1 MHIEI
6 SLALPRD
13 RESVS
18 AVRRI
23 VASAMAEVG
32 VERSCAADVELALTE
47 GCANVV
53 RHATSTDRYEVTFEL
68 DATAARVTIADN
80 GNGFTVNGTYRMA
93 SALAEGGRG
102 LAIMKMLMDEADFR
116 VQEGHG
122 TEVLLTKHIV
132 LDDTSLFHDADLVEP
147 GAAQDD
153 EDHAVD
159 HTEPGSAGRDQDRPW
174 TDTE

>member
-53 RHATSTDRYEVTFEL
+53 RHATSTDRYQVTFEL
-68 DATAARVTIADN
+68 NREAAKVTIADS
-80 GNGFTVNGTYRMA
+80 GMGFEVNGRQRMA
-93 SALAEGGRG
+93 GALAEGGRG
-102 LAIMKMLMDEADFR
+102 LALMRMLMDEADFR
-116 VQEGHG
+116 VQEGRG
-122 TEVLLTKHIV
+122 TKVMLTKQIV
-132 LDDTSLFHDADLVEP
+132 LDETSLLRGAGFGDA
-147 GAAQDD
+147 GA
-153 EDHAVD
+153 
-159 HTEPGSAGRDQDRPW
+159 TSTPDRLS
-174 TDTE
+174 TD

>member
-53 RHATSTDRYEVTFEL
+53 RHATSTDRYQVTFEL
-68 DATAARVTIADN
+68 NRDAAKVTIADS
-80 GNGFTVNGTYRMA
+80 GLGFEVNGRQRMA
-93 SALAEGGRG
+93 GALAEGGRG
-102 LAIMKMLMDEADFR
+102 LALMRMLMDEADFR
-116 VQEGHG
+116 VQEGRG
-122 TEVLLTKHIV
+122 TRVMLTKQIV
-132 LDDTSLFHDADLVEP
+132 LDETSLLRDA
-147 GAAQDD
+147 GF
-153 EDHAVD
+153 VD
-159 HTEPGSAGRDQDRPW
+159 RDPTSAPERLPAD
-174 TDTE
+174 

>member
-53 RHATSTDRYEVTFEL
+53 RHATSTDRYRVTFEL
-68 DATAARVTIADN
+68 DRDAARVTIADS
-80 GNGFTVNGTYRMA
+80 GNGFEINGRQRMA
-93 SALAEGGRG
+93 GALAEGGRG
-102 LAIMKMLMDEADFR
+102 LALMRMLMDEADFR
-116 VQEGHG
+116 VQEGRG
-122 TEVLLTKHIV
+122 TRVSLTKHVV
-132 LDDTSLFHDADLVEP
+132 LDETSLLRDDVTGHGPPEAAAD
-147 GAAQDD
+147 
-153 EDHAVD
+153 
-159 HTEPGSAGRDQDRPW
+159 R
-174 TDTE
+174 

>member
-53 RHATSTDRYEVTFEL
+53 RHATSTDRYQVTFEL
-68 DATAARVTIADN
+68 NRDAAKVTIADS
-80 GNGFTVNGTYRMA
+80 GMGFEVNGRQRMA
-93 SALAEGGRG
+93 GTLAEGGRG
-102 LAIMKMLMDEADFR
+102 LALMRMLMDEADFR
-116 VQEGHG
+116 VQEGRG
-122 TEVLLTKHIV
+122 TKVMLTKQIV
-132 LDDTSLFHDADLVEP
+132 LDETSLLRDASFADRGP
-147 GAAQDD
+147 
-153 EDHAVD
+153 
-159 HTEPGSAGRDQDRPW
+159 TSAPERLPAD
-174 TDTE
+174 

>member
-23 VASAMAEVG
+23 VASAMSEVG

-53 RHATSTDRYEVTFEL
+53 RHATSTDRYRVVFQL
-68 DATAARVTIADN
+68 DPTAAKVTIVDN
-80 GNGFTVNGTYRMA
+80 GKGFEVNGQQRMA

-102 LAIMKMLMDEADFR
+102 LALMRMLMDEADFR
-116 VQEGHG
+116 VEEGRG
-122 TEVLLTKHIV
+122 TQVLLTKQIV
-132 LDDTSLFHDADLVEP
+132 LEETSIFHDTNAE
-147 GAAQDD
+147 
-153 EDHAVD
+153 
-159 HTEPGSAGRDQDRPW
+159 
-174 TDTE
+174 

>member
-53 RHATSTDRYEVTFEL
+53 RHATSTDRYRVTFEL
-68 DATAARVTIADN
+68 DREAARVTIADS
-80 GNGFTVNGTYRMA
+80 GKGFEVNGRQQRMA
-93 SALAEGGRG
+93 GALAEGGRG
-102 LAIMKMLMDEADFR
+102 LALMRMLMDEADFLVR
-116 VQEGHG
+116 EGRG
-122 TEVLLTKHIV
+122 TEVMLTKQIV
-132 LDDTSLFHDADLVEP
+132 LDETSLLRDVTFDRNRSAT
-147 GAAQDD
+147 AQDPLPAD
-153 EDHAVD
+153 
-159 HTEPGSAGRDQDRPW
+159 
-174 TDTE
+174 

>member
-1 MHIEI
+1 VHIEI

-53 RHATSTDRYEVTFEL
+53 RHATSTDRYQVTFEL
-68 DATAARVTIADN
+68 NRDAAKVTIADS
-80 GNGFTVNGTYRMA
+80 GLGFEVNGRQRMA
-93 SALAEGGRG
+93 GALAEGGRG
-102 LAIMKMLMDEADFR
+102 LALMRMLMDEADFR
-116 VQEGHG
+116 VQEGRG
-122 TEVLLTKHIV
+122 TRVMLTKQIV
-132 LDDTSLFHDADLVEP
+132 LDETSLLRDA
-147 GAAQDD
+147 GF
-153 EDHAVD
+153 VD
-159 HTEPGSAGRDQDRPW
+159 RDPTSAPERLPAD
-174 TDTE
+174 

>member
-1 MHIEI
+1 MNIEI

-53 RHATSTDRYEVTFEL
+53 RHATSTDRYQVTFEL
-68 DATAARVTIADN
+68 DREAAKVTIADS
-80 GNGFTVNGTYRMA
+80 GMGFEVNGRQRMA
-93 SALAEGGRG
+93 GALAEGGRG
-102 LAIMKMLMDEADFR
+102 LALMRMLMDEADFR
-116 VQEGHG
+116 VQEGRG
-122 TEVLLTKHIV
+122 TKVMLTKQIV
-132 LDDTSLFHDADLVEP
+132 LDETSLLRGRGFGDP
-147 GAAQDD
+147 GA
-153 EDHAVD
+153 
-159 HTEPGSAGRDQDRPW
+159 TSTPDRLS
-174 TDTE
+174 TD